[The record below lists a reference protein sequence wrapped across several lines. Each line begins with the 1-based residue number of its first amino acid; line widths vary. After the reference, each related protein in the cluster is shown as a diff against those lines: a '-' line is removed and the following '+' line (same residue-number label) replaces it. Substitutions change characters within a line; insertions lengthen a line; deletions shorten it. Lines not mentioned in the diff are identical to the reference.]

1 MNQQLIKVHEK
12 LLYLRQELG
21 GSYGV
26 QEQYIAIENIDSF
39 SPLKYYP
46 LDKNGNPPTAIYLVG
61 RDHPIEVYVPIEEVV
76 AVYTGPPTGTEDGTK
91 GNER

>member
-1 MNQQLIKVHEK
+1 MAEQLTKVHEK

-26 QEQYIAIENIDSF
+26 REQYIAVENIESF
-39 SPLKYYP
+39 SPLKDATP
-46 LDKNGNPPTAIYLVG
+46 DKNGNPPTAIYLVG
-61 RDHPIEVYVPIEEVV
+61 RDWPIRVYVPLEEVV